1 MSTTQVLEAVQAPVP
16 TPSSREHVL
25 LATTTNNIPIVGR
38 PTEDLDVA
46 DSGGLSER
54 GPSTGAV
61 AAAAAED
68 ETRYPTGIRFWL
80 IVLACAIALVFMA
93 IDTSVVSTAVPSI
106 TDEFHTVADVGWYAS
121 AFRLCA
127 CAFAFFFGKLYTLFP
142 LRAVFLASN
151 AVFVCGSLLSATAPT
166 SRVFVLSRAVCGLG
180 ASGAL
185 QGCFYMLV
193 HLVPLRRR
201 PVIVGCLSGLEA
213 VANMAGPAVGGLLI
227 GRLSWRWCFW
237 INLPSGALSML
248 IAAFALRG
256 VGVGVGGGGQ
266 QRLPLRRKLAALDL
280 AGNALFVPALTCLFL
295 ALTWAGMA
303 YPWDSG
309 IVIGLLATSA
319 ALLAAFAWEQR
330 RRGDGATLPPR
341 ILGQRSVLAGFIFS
355 AYTNSTMS
363 VFEYY
368 LPTYFQTVRGYGA
381 ARSGYLLLPCLLG
394 YTVAS
399 VAEGAGISAVGHYV
413 PFMVLAST
421 LMPVCAGLLT
431 TFTTTTSVARMVGTT
446 AAMGFA
452 GGIGFQA
459 PQSAVQTVLAAEDA
473 SLGLSVIIFAQQFGP
488 AVAVAAA
495 QTIFL
500 NRLSENLQVLV
511 PGLSPGAV
519 SDMGLSDIKQL
530 VGEADL
536 ERALGIFDAS
546 LMQTWYLAVGLA
558 CATMVG
564 SLGMEWRSVK
574 ETKRD

>member
-1 MSTTQVLEAVQAPVP
+1 MSATQVLEAVPAPLSR
-16 TPSSREHVL
+16 PSSREQVL
-25 LATTTNNIPIVGR
+25 LTIENNLPIVGR
-38 PTEDLDVA
+38 PTEDLEVVD
-46 DSGGLSER
+46 GGPLA
-54 GPSTGAV
+54 GAV
-61 AAAAAED
+61 AAED

-93 IDTSVVSTAVPSI
+93 LDTSVVSTAVPSI

-127 CAFAFFFGKLYTLFP
+127 CAFAFFFGKVYTLFP

-151 AVFVCGSLLSATAPT
+151 ALFVCGSLLSATAPS

-180 ASGAL
+180 ASGVL

-201 PVIVGCLSGLEA
+201 PVVAGCLSGLEA

-256 VGVGVGGGGQ
+256 VDGHQHQ
-266 QRLPLRRKLAALDL
+266 QQPGLPGAGTMPLRRKLAALDL

-295 ALTWAGMA
+295 ALAWAGTA

-309 IVIGLLATSA
+309 VVIGLLVASA
-319 ALLAAFAWEQR
+319 VLAAAFAWEQR

-341 ILGQRSVLAGFIFS
+341 VLGQRSVLAGFVF
-355 AYTNSTMS
+355 AACTNATMS

-368 LPTYFQTVRGYGA
+368 LPTYFQTVRGYSA
-381 ARSGYLLLPCLLG
+381 AGSGYLLFPCLIG

-399 VAEGAGISAVGHYV
+399 VLEGAGISAVGYYV

-421 LMPVCAGLLT
+421 LMPVFAGLLT
-431 TFTTTTSVARMVGTT
+431 TFTTTTSLAKMVGTT

-459 PQSAVQTVLAAEDA
+459 PQSAVQTVLSTSDA

-488 AVAVAAA
+488 AVAIAAA

-511 PGLSPGAV
+511 PGLSPSAV

-546 LMQTWYLAVGLA
+546 LM
-558 CATMVG
+558 
-564 SLGMEWRSVK
+564 
-574 ETKRD
+574 

>member
-1 MSTTQVLEAVQAPVP
+1 MSTTQVLEVIPAPHSR
-16 TPSSREHVL
+16 PSSREHVL
-25 LATTTNNIPIVGR
+25 LTTENSLPIVGR
-38 PTEDLDVA
+38 PTGDLEVVDGEPLAGTV
-46 DSGGLSER
+46 
-54 GPSTGAV
+54 
-61 AAAAAED
+61 AAED

-80 IVLACAIALVFMA
+80 IVLSCAISLVFMA
-93 IDTSVVSTAVPSI
+93 LDTSVVSTAVPSI

-127 CAFAFFFGKLYTLFP
+127 CAFAFFFGKVYTLFP

-151 AVFVCGSLLSATAPT
+151 ALFVCGSLLSATAPS

-185 QGCFYMLV
+185 QGCFYMIV

-201 PVIVGCLSGLEA
+201 PVVAGCLSGLEA

-237 INLPSGALSML
+237 INLPSGTLSML

-256 VGVGVGGGGQ
+256 VDGHRHQ
-266 QRLPLRRKLAALDL
+266 QQPGLPGAGMMPLRRKLAALDL

-295 ALTWAGMA
+295 ALAWAGTA

-309 IVIGLLATSA
+309 VVIGLLVASA
-319 ALLAAFAWEQR
+319 VLLAAFAWEQR

-341 ILGQRSVLAGFIFS
+341 VLGQRSVLAGFVF
-355 AYTNSTMS
+355 AACTNATMN

-368 LPTYFQTVRGYGA
+368 LPTYFQTVRGYSTT
-381 ARSGYLLLPCLLG
+381 RSGYLLFPCLIG

-399 VAEGAGISAVGHYV
+399 VLQGAGVSAVGYYV

-421 LMPVCAGLLT
+421 LMPVFAGLLT
-431 TFTTTTSVARMVGTT
+431 MFTTTTSLARMVGTT

-459 PQSAVQTVLAAEDA
+459 PQSAVQTVLSTQDA

-488 AVAVAAA
+488 AVAIAAA

-511 PGLSPGAV
+511 PGLSPSAV

-558 CATMVG
+558 CVTMVG

-574 ETKRD
+574 EKKKD